1 MVLDIGAKTTHVL
14 FFEGE
19 KFFFRTVNIG
29 ANSITQEFATETKMR
44 FSQAEEIKL
53 QKGLVGLGGAYA
65 EPEDPH
71 EAALSKIARQVMT
84 RMHVQ
89 VNQTIQFWQKQQGG
103 SEPVRLF
110 LHGGATIMPYLP
122 EFLAE
127 KLQMPLEKVRKV
139 MKIAKEPISL
149 ETPIGDE
156 EDSQLGDF
164 IEDTTAVSPSEAVIH
179 RSLKEQTGK
188 VLATLTPRQER
199 VPGRPLLGEGAL
211 LRAEQPGPQLLL
223 DRSQLSQLTRRQGL
237 PPRGE

>member
-1 MVLDIGAKTTHVL
+1 
-14 FFEGE
+14 
-19 KFFFRTVNIG
+19 
-29 ANSITQEFATETKMR
+29 MR

-65 EPEDPH
+65 EPDDPH

-127 KLQMPLEKVRKV
+127 KLQVPIEYFNAFQGMEIGEEVDVGALEKVGHTFGQLAGLSVREV
-139 MKIAKEPISL
+139 ANCPL
-149 ETPIGDE
+149 EICLLYT
-156 EDSQLGDF
+156 
-164 IEDTTAVSPSEAVIH
+164 SPS
-179 RSLKEQTGK
+179 
-188 VLATLTPRQER
+188 PR
-199 VPGRPLLGEGAL
+199 
-211 LRAEQPGPQLLL
+211 
-223 DRSQLSQLTRRQGL
+223 DKRQSRM
-237 PPRGE
+237 PSSA